1 MSPTEQL
8 FLSPLLT
15 FKSKQKQ
22 YQHSL
27 IKEEICICND
37 NDYELQLVCAKNILC
52 ISPLLFTTKW
62 KFIISNHLQ
71 VRDDHKNIMDMVTD
85 GSGIFKASN
94 IMDRVES
101 SKL

>member
-1 MSPTEQL
+1 MY
-8 FLSPLLT
+8 
-15 FKSKQKQ
+15 KNINN
-22 YQHSL
+22 
-27 IKEEICICND
+27 IKTAAAR
-37 NDYELQLVCAKNILC
+37 LCAKNILC

-71 VRDDHKNIMDMVTD
+71 VRDNHKNIMDMVTD